1 MRMRA
6 AVWGTAAVLA
16 VSGVS
21 TSPAH
26 AAPPDR
32 VTETYSFDS
41 GPIVDDFLT
50 AACGFEVTASTRGR
64 LSETYFYDRNGDLR
78 VIHSNPSMV
87 TIYESEFGA
96 RVETADRGLD
106 KLSLTTDGTYLYFG
120 TGIHLKVK
128 GETYSIGL
136 WRLTFTQDFE
146 LVGEEYSGN
155 FDVTYP
161 GLVDYVCGA
170 LAG

>member
-16 VSGVS
+16 LSGVS
-21 TSPAH
+21 ASPAH
-26 AAPPDR
+26 AVPPDR
-32 VTETYSFDS
+32 FSETYSFES
-41 GPIVDDFLT
+41 SPVVDDFLT

-87 TIYESEFGA
+87 TVYESELGF
-96 RVETADRGLD
+96 RLQTADRGLD
-106 KLSLTTDGTYLYFG
+106 KLSLTSDGTLLYFG

-128 GETYSIGL
+128 GEEYSIGL

-146 LVGEEYSGN
+146 LIGEEYSGN

-161 GLVDYVCGA
+161 GLVDYVCDVLDG
-170 LAG
+170 